1 MMTKFIDENTEAG
14 KRAVKIGEDAE
25 VAVIAMF
32 KKRGFNVKRNLPS
45 APGRLPLPGY
55 DIEIE
60 NGGQTRLVEI
70 KSSSGKHTDGAPC
83 STAFL
88 QTKKGSLGGLIQ
100 EDWCNTSIETH
111 AHLLVLF
118 NHATGGAH
126 LYNADKLR
134 RFCKEW
140 GWLERGMKDSRTT
153 IGILLPWSCRD
164 AGFIQLL
171 ETK

>member
-1 MMTKFIDENTEAG
+1 MMTKFIDENTETG
-14 KRAVKIGEDAE
+14 KRAIAIGEEAE
-25 VAVIAMF
+25 LAVIAMF
-32 KKRGFNVKRNLPS
+32 KKRGFNVRRNLPS
-45 APGRLPLPGY
+45 GTDTRPLPGY

-88 QTKKGSLGGLIQ
+88 QTKKGSLTGTVQ

-111 AHLLVLF
+111 ADLLVLF
-118 NHATGGAH
+118 NHANGKAH

-140 GWLERGMKDSRTT
+140 GWLERGMKDSGTT

-164 AGFIQLL
+164 AGFIKTL